1 MNWAAKPV
9 PVEFINQVW
18 EEVEGFLERSVQ
30 HSYGELTLDEI
41 KVRVLEGSWM
51 LIVALDA
58 DDNVRGAAT
67 VSFYNRT
74 DNRVAYVTS
83 IGGKFLA
90 NLDTFSQFCDILRMN
105 GATCIEGA
113 VRESLMR
120 LWARLG
126 ARKKSTIVQISL

>member
-67 VSFYNRT
+67 VSFCNRT